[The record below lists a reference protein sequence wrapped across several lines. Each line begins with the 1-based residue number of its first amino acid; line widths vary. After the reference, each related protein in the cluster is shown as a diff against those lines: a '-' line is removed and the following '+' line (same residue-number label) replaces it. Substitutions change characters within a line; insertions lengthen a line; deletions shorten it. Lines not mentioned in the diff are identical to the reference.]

1 MPTKLRCIPPS
12 DFSEIILMA
21 ANHAGKQKAISE
33 AGINLSDFL
42 YKLTVMYDS
51 SHSSSTGDLPSYA
64 RPTRASRLRESS
76 STPDTGPA
84 STTDVRQ
91 SSARAERASKRVT
104 NDREP
109 RDNRNGRPSEN
120 KFGYLTST
128 QSTINRFGHNEQI
141 REQRCGGHHPSFA
154 ASWETPNDGAW
165 NTNGNAAWPA
175 ARVDSP
181 KPTMPTQIM
190 TEEEFKDKIERH
202 GISLRTRLWDNTWVH
217 DPANNVFI
225 DHDELFDICS
235 KGQNLGKRCLFKWL
249 RVNRPEKCEL
259 LGLHYLSDMDLGR
272 TSVAQLAANDMGF
285 FDYRHTTRYQVDGAL
300 EDLILLR
307 NRVYHFKGSVFTA
320 PTWDKHLYNAQLLA
334 VLFYDEETATMARA
348 LRDRLRRA
356 AEGTAQEI
364 EAVGLF
370 TALPFP
376 GQFPWRPHHLD
387 TISKIDC
394 DREFHGD
401 EHIRQEFSPSAIAA
415 TLEYCDNRDRR
426 PVWDR
431 EHDEEMI
438 LAKREESLAKVEE
451 SLANVKR
458 LENDGF
464 GEDIARGLG
473 RVCHQV
479 GSSSRRNASANGHRT
494 VLLRGE
500 PDHAVRN
507 TTRRGSFSFGGAAED
522 RSLL

>member
-1 MPTKLRCIPPS
+1 
-12 DFSEIILMA
+12 MA
-21 ANHAGKQKAISE
+21 ANHAGKQKIIME
-33 AGINLSDFL
+33 AVIKLSYFL
-42 YKLTVMYDS
+42 CKLTLMYDS
-51 SHSSSTGDLPSYA
+51 SYSSSTEDLPSYA
-64 RPTRASRLRESS
+64 RPTRASCLRQSS
-76 STPDTGPA
+76 STTDTERA
-84 STTDVRQ
+84 STTNAKQ
-91 SSARAERASKRVT
+91 SSPYAKKASKRVT
-104 NDREP
+104 NDGKP
-109 RDNRNGRPSEN
+109 HDNRNGRLPERKPGYLMSTKSTIN
-120 KFGYLTST
+120 KFGHS
-128 QSTINRFGHNEQI
+128 EQR
-141 REQRCGGHHPSFA
+141 REQRCGVHHPSVG
-154 ASWETPNDGAW
+154 ASWDSPDD
-165 NTNGNAAWPA
+165 AAWHAPDNSVWPTA
-175 ARVDSP
+175 KVDSP
-181 KPTMPTQIM
+181 EPTMTKQIM
-190 TEEEFKDKIERH
+190 TQEEFNDRIERH
-202 GISLRTRLWDNTWVH
+202 GIALRTRLWDNTWVR
-217 DPANNVFI
+217 DPANNIFI

-249 RVNRPEKCEL
+249 RVNRPDKCEL

-272 TSVAQLAANDMGF
+272 TSVGKLTENDMGF

-334 VLFYDEETATMARA
+334 VLFYDEETATMVKS

-356 AEGTAQEI
+356 AEGAAQEI

-401 EHIRQEFSPSAIAA
+401 ERVRHEFSPSAISA

-458 LENDGF
+458 LEKADF
-464 GEDIARGLG
+464 GEEIAGDLESPRG
-473 RVCHQV
+473 RADHQTP
-479 GSSSRRNASANGHRT
+479 SARWRSASVNGHRI
-494 VLLRGE
+494 LSLHGEQDHFLR
-500 PDHAVRN
+500 N
-507 TTRRGSFSFGGAAED
+507 NTRRGNFSFGGAAND